1 MPCVRWGAAAAKTTR
16 GAAWAAP
23 LLFAYKSYAQQAELE
38 LSQADVRTAN
48 PSHATLFEPRVRSPR
63 AMLVQVDLVA
73 QTVLGKVPASTAED
87 LMRALK
93 ILIKLCASSL

>member
-1 MPCVRWGAAAAKTTR
+1 
-16 GAAWAAP
+16 
-23 LLFAYKSYAQQAELE
+23 
-38 LSQADVRTAN
+38 
-48 PSHATLFEPRVRSPR
+48 
-63 AMLVQVDLVA
+63 MLVQVDLVA